1 MRNPFW
7 DPCSDALSC
16 PLSIKDHEGK
26 SAQAVEILHS
36 DTAAL
41 DVLVIGA
48 GPHSLSLITR
58 LALGGDADLLTEKQ
72 RSHVMSKAKYA
83 RSKAA
88 VREHL
93 KKTYDAQNL
102 LPKTMVIDSHGTW
115 MAQWAAD
122 FKAFGIDY
130 LRSHQH
136 MHCCPFD
143 FQSLQVWAEEQ
154 GRGKELR
161 AMKQVD
167 REECRKAGY
176 YGPFVVPSSSLFLD
190 FCYSLV
196 ERFNLSPIVSRG
208 TVENVRIMENGL
220 FEVFLADG
228 QVHIAKKVVC
238 AIGPGPAFQ
247 GMKTTLP
254 QWVDEIIHDTDRVQ
268 HSSSLSKGLLSRRVD
283 ERHMHGERVL
293 VIGGGQ
299 TAAHLCHV
307 ALHSGAKYVTLCSRR
322 CIVRKIFDVDTKIAG
337 DKRGSVLRQ
346 FWGLKDAKKRLQF
359 NNSLRQGGSMS
370 HDVYHSLQEL
380 DKERFELMEG
390 VEVDQGHW
398 LEREEEVLVRFD
410 NGRMQR
416 YDHIWLA
423 TGGDF
428 DVDLVPIL
436 ASLYAQYPIECV
448 DGLPALQD
456 DLSWAHNVP
465 LYVMGAFAQLQL
477 GPDAL
482 NLAGARSGSVIVA
495 TALLKELQKREE

>member
-1 MRNPFW
+1 M
-7 DPCSDALSC
+7 
-16 PLSIKDHEGK
+16 
-26 SAQAVEILHS
+26 EILHS

-247 GMKTTLP
+247 GMRTTLP

-283 ERHMHGERVL
+283 ERHMHGESPRYRRWTNCCAFVPRCTTFWSEVCHIVL
-293 VIGGGQ
+293 QEMHREEDFRRRHEDCWGQ
-299 TAAHLCHV
+299 TRLCT
-307 ALHSGAKYVTLCSRR
+307 ST
-322 CIVRKIFDVDTKIAG
+322 
-337 DKRGSVLRQ
+337 VL
-346 FWGLKDAKKRLQF
+346 GLE
-359 NNSLRQGGSMS
+359 GC
-370 HDVYHSLQEL
+370 
-380 DKERFELMEG
+380 KEE
-390 VEVDQGHW
+390 
-398 LEREEEVLVRFD
+398 
-410 NGRMQR
+410 
-416 YDHIWLA
+416 A
-423 TGGDF
+423 T
-428 DVDLVPIL
+428 I
-436 ASLYAQYPIECV
+436 Q
-448 DGLPALQD
+448 
-456 DLSWAHNVP
+456 
-465 LYVMGAFAQLQL
+465 
-477 GPDAL
+477 
-482 NLAGARSGSVIVA
+482 
-495 TALLKELQKREE
+495 